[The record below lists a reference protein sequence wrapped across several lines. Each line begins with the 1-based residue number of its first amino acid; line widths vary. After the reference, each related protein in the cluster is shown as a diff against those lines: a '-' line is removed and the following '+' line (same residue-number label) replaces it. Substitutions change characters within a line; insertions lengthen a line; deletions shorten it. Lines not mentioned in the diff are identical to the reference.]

1 MTKKSIEDPNAEREQ
16 ANYDSPIASRELLLD
31 LLANQWGPNTYEQLV
46 ARLHYDEEQSIALS
60 RRLNAMERA
69 GQLVRNRAGF
79 YGPVTK
85 MNLLAGRVIGHRD
98 GYGFFKPIA
107 GGDDLMLNH
116 RQMRRVFD
124 GDEVLV
130 RAGRRARNGKR
141 EAIVVEVVKRKTDEF
156 VGRIINERG
165 VIYLQPEN
173 NRIGQDILIDP
184 SAVKGAEQGQMAVIK
199 VVQWPTDR
207 NMAMGEVIEVL
218 GEHLAPGME
227 IDVALRNH
235 GVPHHWPLEVTEQ
248 ASQLPVEV
256 SADEIKG
263 RRDLRKVP
271 LITIDGEDARDFDDA
286 VYAEPKKG
294 GGWRL
299 IVAIADVS
307 HYVAPRSALDTE
319 AINRGNSTYF
329 PDFVVP
335 MLPEALSNG
344 LCSLNPDVDRLCM
357 VCEMT
362 ISAAGKI
369 SSYKFYEAVMHS
381 HARMTYTQVGQ
392 MIGERVSGGEA
403 RDAQPTVAKQVDVLH
418 DLYQVFQAQ
427 RAKRGAIAFET
438 VETRI
443 LFDAQRKIEKIVPVV
458 RNDAHKLIEECMLAA
473 NQCAAKL
480 LTKANLSGLYR
491 VHQGPK
497 DEKLANLRKYLGGL
511 GLNLGGGEK
520 PSPGDYQVLMEQIE
534 GRTDQPVIQ
543 TMMLRSMQQAVYTP
557 DNEGHFGLA
566 FVEYTHFTS
575 PIRRYPDLMVH
586 RAIRYLIRNHSET
599 VKQVVREEGA
609 DELPQSKIYPYD
621 MPALLQCGD
630 QCSLTERRSDDAAR
644 DVVSWLKC
652 EYLSAH
658 IGDEFN
664 GRVTAAATFGV
675 FVELDDIFVEGL
687 IHVANLGND
696 YFNFDEVRQ
705 MLIGERTGLRMGLG
719 DRLRVRVARVDLDE
733 RKIDFELVEHLSRAP
748 RKSSTSDKSVK
759 SSKKK
764 SDRSGGKRRDSFDPF
779 EPPKSKSKE
788 KTKGAKASVK
798 KAKGKKKTL
807 PKHKKR
813 AAAKAGAKKR

>member
-1 MTKKSIEDPNAEREQ
+1 MTKKPIQDPNAEREQ
-16 ANYDSPIASRELLLD
+16 ANYESPIASRELLVD

-46 ARLHYDEEQSIALS
+46 ARLHYDEEQAVALS

-98 GYGFFKPIA
+98 GYGFFKPVA

-130 RAGRRARNGKR
+130 RPGRRARNGKR
-141 EAIVVEVVKRKTDEF
+141 EAIVVEVVTRKTDEF

-165 VIYLQPEN
+165 VVYLQPEN

-184 SAVKGAEQGQMAVIK
+184 SAVNGAAQGQMAVIRI
-199 VVQWPTDR
+199 VQWPTDR

-248 ASQLPVEV
+248 SKKLPTEV
-256 SADEIKG
+256 SAAEIVG
-263 RRDLRKVP
+263 RRDLRQVP

-286 VYAEPKKG
+286 VYAEKKG
-294 GGWRL
+294 SGWRL

-307 HYVAPRSALDTE
+307 HYVAPGSALDTE

-357 VCEMT
+357 VCEMS
-362 ISAAGKI
+362 ISADGKI
-369 SSYKFYEAVMHS
+369 GKYKFYEAVMHS
-381 HARMTYTQVGQ
+381 HARMTYTQVGK
-392 MIGERVSGGEA
+392 MIEERASGGEA
-403 RDAQPTVAKQVDVLH
+403 RNAQPQVAQQVDVLH
-418 DLYQVFQAQ
+418 DLYQVFQMQ

-443 LFDAQRKIEKIVPVV
+443 LFDAERKIEKIVPVV

-480 LTKANLSGLYR
+480 LTKANLAGLYR

-586 RAIRYLIRNHSET
+586 RAIRYLIRNHSDS
-599 VKQVVREEGA
+599 VKQVIREDDA
-609 DELPQSKIYPYD
+609 TELPQSKIYPYD
-621 MPALLQCGD
+621 MPALLQCGE

-658 IGDEFN
+658 IGDEFE

-705 MLIGERTGLRMGLG
+705 MLIGERTGLRMALG

-748 RKSSTSDKSVK
+748 RKPAKTD
-759 SSKKK
+759 KK
-764 SDRSGGKRRDSFDPF
+764 SGKRAAAKAFDSF
-779 EPPKSKSKE
+779 EPPKSK
-788 KTKGAKASVK
+788 K

>member
-1 MTKKSIEDPNAEREQ
+1 MTKKKPLDPFADREQ
-16 ANYDSPIASRELLLD
+16 ATYDSPIASRELLID
-31 LLANQWGPNTYEQLV
+31 LLANQWGPQTADQIAE
-46 ARLHYDEEQSIALS
+46 RLHYEEEQMIALR
-60 RRLNAMERA
+60 RRLNAMERS
-69 GQLVRNRAGF
+69 GQVVRNRAGF

-98 GYGFFKPIA
+98 GFGFFKPVK

-130 RAGRRARNGKR
+130 RPGKRGRNGKQ
-141 EAIVVEVVKRKTDEF
+141 EGIVVEVVSRQTDEL
-156 VGRIINERG
+156 VGRIIDERG
-165 VIYLQPEN
+165 VYYLQPEN
-173 NRIGQDILIDP
+173 ARISQDILIAPD
-184 SAVKGAEQGQMAVIK
+184 ATKGAAHGQMAVVKIT
-199 VVQWPTDR
+199 QWPTDR
-207 NMAMGEVIEVL
+207 NMAMGEVTEVL

-235 GVPHHWPLEVTEQ
+235 GIPHQWPQAVLEQGE
-248 ASQLPVEV
+248 QLPTSV
-256 SADEIKG
+256 SKEECIG
-263 RRDLRKVP
+263 RRDLRSVP
-271 LITIDGEDARDFDDA
+271 LMTIDGEDARDFDDA
-286 VYAEPKKG
+286 VYVERKKG

-307 HYVAPRSALDTE
+307 HYVKPGSALDVE

-362 ISAAGKI
+362 VSAAGRI
-369 SSYKFYEAVMHS
+369 GSYKFYEAVMHS
-381 HARMTYTQVGQ
+381 HARMTYTVVGQ
-392 MIGERVSGGEA
+392 MIAEKETGGPA
-403 RDAQPTVAKQVDVLH
+403 RDAQPKVAKQVDVLH
-418 DLYQVFQAQ
+418 ELYEVLKGQ
-427 RAKRGAIAFET
+427 RDQRGAIAFET
-438 VETRI
+438 TETRI
-443 LFDAQRKIEKIVPVV
+443 LFDDERKISQIVPVV

-480 LTKANLSGLYR
+480 LTKADLPALYR
-491 VHQGPK
+491 VHLGPK

-511 GLNLGGGEK
+511 GLTLGGGES
-520 PSPGDYQVLMEQIE
+520 PDPGDYQVLMEQIE
-534 GRTDQPVIQ
+534 GRPDQPVIQ

-566 FVEYTHFTS
+566 YVEYTHFTS

-586 RAIRYLIRNHSET
+586 RAIRYLIRNHSGEL
-599 VKQVVREEGA
+599 KQVVAEA
-609 DELPQSKIYPYD
+609 DAPALPAAKIYPYD
-621 MPALLQCGD
+621 MPALLQCGE

-658 IGDEFN
+658 IGEEYE
-664 GRVTAAATFGV
+664 GRVTAAASFGV
-675 FVELDDIFVEGL
+675 FVELDNIFVEGL
-687 IHVANLGND
+687 IHVANLGSD

-705 MLIGERTGLRMGLG
+705 MLIGERSGLRMGLG
-719 DRLRVRVARVDLDE
+719 DRLKVRVARVDLDE
-733 RKIDFELVEHLSRAP
+733 RKIDFELVDHLSRAP
-748 RKSSTSDKSVK
+748 RRQGKTA
-759 SSKKK
+759 KKAK
-764 SDRSGGKRRDSFDPF
+764 QFDSFDAPK
-779 EPPKSKSKE
+779 PKKSKKGGKKSPASKQG
-788 KTKGAKASVK
+788 KSAKPDK
-798 KAKGKKKTL
+798 KKKKTM

-813 AAAKAGAKKR
+813 AAAKKRSK